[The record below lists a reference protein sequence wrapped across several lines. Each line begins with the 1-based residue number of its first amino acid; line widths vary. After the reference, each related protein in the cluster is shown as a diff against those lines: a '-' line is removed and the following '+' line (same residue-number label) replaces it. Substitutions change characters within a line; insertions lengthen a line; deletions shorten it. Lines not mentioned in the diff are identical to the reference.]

1 LRVVLGVDVAPGK
14 QHSGKHGMP
23 GLWRLIDRLPAAC
36 RPRMIRGDVS
46 YGNEESMVE
55 AEKRH
60 QAYLFKLRQ
69 TINVKKMIENLEA
82 DPNTWCDTG
91 DGWQGAERDLTLMGW
106 SRARRCVFLR
116 RPVRQ
121 APARTALPTCAEA
134 EFGFVEVLDSGPDY
148 EYIVLVTDDNLPIVA
163 LAQLYRDRADCENVF
178 DEIKN
183 QWGWAGFVT
192 RDLKRCRIMARLI
205 ALIYNWWNVFTRLA
219 RPDQH
224 MEAITSRPL
233 LLHAVGRMVS
243 TGRRKIL
250 RLTSTHA
257 RSDQIRRMLNQI
269 GQFLNSL
276 AQTAEQLSV
285 EARWAFIL
293 SVAFVKWLRG
303 KVLSPVV
310 EGTQLVLQLLR

>member
-1 LRVVLGVDVAPGK
+1 
-14 QHSGKHGMP
+14 
-23 GLWRLIDRLPAAC
+23 
-36 RPRMIRGDVS
+36 
-46 YGNEESMVE
+46 
-55 AEKRH
+55 
-60 QAYLFKLRQ
+60 
-69 TINVKKMIENLEA
+69 
-82 DPNTWCDTG
+82 
-91 DGWQGAERDLTLMGW
+91 MGW
-106 SRARRCVFLR
+106 SRARRCIFLR
-116 RPVRQ
+116 RPAQRG
-121 APARTALPTCAEA
+121 PTRKALPASTEA
-134 EFGFVEVLDSGPDY
+134 EFDFVEHLDSGPLY
-148 EYIVLVTDDNLPIVA
+148 EYVVLVTNDALPIVA

-192 RDLKRCRIMARLI
+192 RDLNRCRIIGRLI

-233 LLHAVGRMVS
+233 LLHAVGRLVT

-257 RSDQIRRMLNQI
+257 MSDQIRCVLNRI
-269 GQFLNSL
+269 GHFLNRL

-285 EARWAFIL
+285 EAIWAIIL

-303 KVLSPVV
+303 RALHPLAD
-310 EGTQLVLQLLR
+310 GDQMLLQLLK